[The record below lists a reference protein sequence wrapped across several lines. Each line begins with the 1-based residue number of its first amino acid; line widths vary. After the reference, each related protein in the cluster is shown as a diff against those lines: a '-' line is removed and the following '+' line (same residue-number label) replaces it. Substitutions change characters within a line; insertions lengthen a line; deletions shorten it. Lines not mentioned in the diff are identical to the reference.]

1 MLPSCMYLSTVG
13 CVYGIVSSACWGDL
27 LSHLFAV
34 FTVFQSIQ
42 AAFCSFCDGYLG
54 DHCFELSLEPQSDLC
69 VSLLCAC
76 KVSLDTFQ
84 WGWQTSL
91 QASKF
96 SPQPSILADAS
107 DPNTWKAKAGWLPQV
122 WGQLGQPSEF
132 KASLGHGVRLNKT
145 TVNSLGLQYTLPLL
159 LLYLIKKLTV
169 YYKFIN
175 NIWHLCF

>member
-1 MLPSCMYLSTVG
+1 MLHMYVQCYIHVCILVQ
-13 CVYGIVSSACWGDL
+13 L
-27 LSHLFAV
+27 AV
-34 FTVFQSIQ
+34 FMALWVPRVGVIFSVTCLQFLQYSRVFRQPFVPSV
-42 AAFCSFCDGYLG
+42 DGYLG

-91 QASKF
+91 QASTF

-122 WGQLGQPSEF
+122 WGQLGQPSAF

-159 LLYLIKKLTV
+159 LLYLIK
-169 YYKFIN
+169 N
-175 NIWHLCF
+175 